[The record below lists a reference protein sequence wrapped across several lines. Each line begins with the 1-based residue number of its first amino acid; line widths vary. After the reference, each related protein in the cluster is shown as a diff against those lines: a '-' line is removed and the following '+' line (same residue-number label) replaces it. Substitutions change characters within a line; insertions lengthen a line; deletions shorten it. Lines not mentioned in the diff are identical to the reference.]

1 MRNNNDEEYI
11 KLITTFYR
19 KNKRVPTYAEIM
31 EITGYSSRASVFGLI
46 SRLIEKNLFKKDNSG
61 RLSPT
66 NFFVNGLYMRPK
78 LGIVEAGFGYD
89 ADTIADDSHAIDE
102 YLIDKPEA
110 TFLLT
115 VKGESMIEA
124 GIMPGDIVVA
134 ERGKEAKN
142 GDIIIAEVDGAWTM
156 KYYRNDAGKITLI
169 PANRTIKPYSPKQS
183 FTISAVVRGL
193 VRKYK

>member
-1 MRNNNDEEYI
+1 MRNNNDEKYI
-11 KLITTFYR
+11 KLITSFYR
-19 KNKRVPTYAEIM
+19 KNRRIPTYAELM

-46 SRLIEKNLFKKDNSG
+46 ERLISRNIFQKDSSG

-66 NFFVNGLYMRPK
+66 KQFVSGLFERPK

-124 GIMPGDIVVA
+124 GIRPGDIIVA
-134 ERGKEAKN
+134 ERGSEAKN

-156 KYYRNDAGKITLI
+156 KYYRNDGGKITLI
-169 PANRTIKPYSPKQS
+169 PANRTIKPYSPKES
-183 FTISAVVRGL
+183 FTISAVVKGV

>member
-11 KLITTFYR
+11 KQVTAFYR
-19 KNKRVPTYAEIM
+19 KNRRIPTYAELM
-31 EITGYSSRASVFGLI
+31 NITGYSSRASIFGLI
-46 SRLIEKNLFKKDNSG
+46 KRLIDKNIFQKGSGG

-66 NFFVNGLYMRPK
+66 THFVNSLFARPK

-89 ADTIADDSHAIDE
+89 ADTITDDSHVIDE

-115 VKGESMIEA
+115 VKGESMIDA
-124 GIMPGDIVVA
+124 GIRPGDIVVA
-134 ERGKEAKN
+134 ERGSEAKN
-142 GDIIIAEVDGAWTM
+142 GDIIIAEVDGSWTM

-169 PANRTIKPYSPKQS
+169 PANRTIKPYSPKES
-183 FTISAVVRGL
+183 FTITAVVKGV